1 MKTLNHRSRR
11 THRRGIITALV
22 AVCLVAVLMIAA
34 LSIDGGRIVDIRR
47 QAKAAADA
55 AARGAAVEML
65 DMVSGSNTSV
75 TLSTIRATAFR
86 LASDNGFANDGTN
99 SVVTVNIP
107 PTSGSYIGKDGYIEV
122 IIESHLDRG
131 FSRLLGSNQL
141 SIAARSVGAGT
152 YTPTKGTVLV
162 LNPKKKNSLS
172 LGHGTSQLIVDG
184 DIAVNSTNKQPIAL
198 DHGSQIKATNVIL
211 SSSLDKARGRDLVK
225 HITGQMSTRAPA
237 TKDPFSGLAIPPQG
251 TTRKLGDFKVSM
263 GSGTETY
270 NLQPGHYTEDW
281 VFDHSDTV
289 NLAPGVYYLD
299 KKRIDAHDGATM
311 YGDGVTIYSA
321 GNNELRFHSQG
332 TIHLTPPTSGT
343 YAGVSIYKDPT
354 SHGKITFEKDA
365 NLDISGII
373 YAPSS
378 MIRFQ
383 KTSTTLGDDSDTSAW
398 DNLDSSLDDT
408 TAGDATAGNGSIGA
422 SMIADMIKIDDNSIV
437 RVSGQ
442 ALNLQRP
449 IMGLVE

>member
-1 MKTLNHRSRR
+1 MKTTNRFHRRCS
-11 THRRGIITALV
+11 RRGIITALV
-22 AVCLVAVLMIAA
+22 AVSLVAVLMIAA
-34 LSIDGGRIVDIRR
+34 LSIDGGRMVDLRR

-65 DMVSGSNTSV
+65 DMASGTNSTV
-75 TLSTIRATAFR
+75 TLNTIRATAFR
-86 LASDNGFANDGTN
+86 LAADNGFNNDGAT
-99 SVVTVNIP
+99 SIVTVNTP
-107 PTSGSYIGKDGYIEV
+107 PTSGSYAGMDGYIEV
-122 IIESHLDRG
+122 IIEAHLDRG

-141 SIAARSVGAGT
+141 SVVGRSVGAGT
-152 YTPTKGTVLV
+152 YAPTKGSVLV
-162 LNPKKKNSLS
+162 LNRKKKNALS
-172 LGHGTSQLIVDG
+172 LGHGSSALFVDG
-184 DIAVNSTNKQPIAL
+184 DIAVNTTNKQPISIER
-198 DHGSQIKATNVIL
+198 GSQIHATNIIL
-211 SSSLDKARGRDLVK
+211 SSTLDKNRGRDLLK

-237 TKDPFSGLAIPPQG
+237 TQDPFNGLPLPTPG
-251 TTRKLGDFKVSM
+251 TDRKLSDYKTAVS
-263 GSGTETY
+263 SGTETY

-281 VFDHSDTV
+281 NFDHSDTV

-299 KKRIDAHDGATM
+299 KKRIDVHDGASM

-332 TIHLTPPTSGT
+332 TIHLTPPTSGS
-343 YAGVSIYKDPT
+343 YAGISLFKDPT

-365 NLDISGII
+365 NLDINGVI

-398 DNLDSSLDDT
+398 DNLDSSLDDALT
-408 TAGDATAGNGSIGA
+408 GDLTSGDGSIGA
-422 SMIADMIKIDDNSIV
+422 SLIADMIKVDDNSTI
-437 RVSGQ
+437 RISGQ

-449 IMGLVE
+449 ILGLVE